1 MYNVILNSFSFSN
14 YSNIRINSIDGLCP
28 PGSTITTQKM
38 GRDGTKFQGSTK
50 NERNIVINFSIL
62 NNVKDTRKTMYN
74 EIITGEKVD
83 ININGY
89 KAIGYIET
97 FEINNFQLTTT
108 GQISIICPD
117 CYFYEDEQT
126 LRVTQATKTLTS
138 DMQNDYVL
146 EVEITADG
154 SSFKYILNGTTY
166 TIITPLISGQ
176 TLTIDSYNR
185 KILVGNENRYSS
197 KDWLEWGLLQKG
209 DNTINYEFDGSCTVN
224 LKYKNRYLGI

>member
-74 EIITGEKVD
+74 EIIIGEEVYV
-83 ININGY
+83 NIDGY
-89 KAIGYIET
+89 TTTGYIET

-108 GQISIICPD
+108 GQISIICPSS
-117 CYFYEDEQT
+117 YFYEDEQI
-126 LRVTQATKTLTS
+126 LRVTQSEKTLTS
-138 DMQNDYVL
+138 EMENDYVI
-146 EVEITADG
+146 EVKITSDG

-166 TIITPLISGQ
+166 AITTALASGQ

-185 KILVGNENRYSS
+185 KIFVEDENRYSS
-197 KDWLEWGLLQKG
+197 KDWLQWGLIQKG
-209 DNTINYEFDGSCTVN
+209 DNTISYIFDGSCTVN
-224 LKYKNRYLGI
+224 LKYKNRFLGI